1 MTTYAKR
8 KLKYSRNE
16 NKKFAP
22 LRWMGPIRNPR
33 WEQKWTEGYT
43 LSYLVDDMSKIR
55 QVLFKVGMSKQ
66 RSSKLLT
73 TIAYPSRAS
82 EFTIWF
88 LEVSYCYI
96 FRFLCSV
103 VDHCFICYFTF
114 ALYFP
119 CSIYR
124 PWYRS
129 SLWYLQTFLEE

>member
-1 MTTYAKR
+1 
-8 KLKYSRNE
+8 
-16 NKKFAP
+16 
-22 LRWMGPIRNPR
+22 MGPIRNPR
-33 WEQKWTEGYT
+33 WEQKRTEGYT

-96 FRFLCSV
+96 FSFLCSV
-103 VDHCFICYFTF
+103 VIIVSFVILHLHY
-114 ALYFP
+114 
-119 CSIYR
+119 
-124 PWYRS
+124 
-129 SLWYLQTFLEE
+129 TFLVRFTAPDIDHHFGTFKLFLKNNEFDKIYN